1 MQLEEL
7 LPLCRDKISVISCGC
22 FIRVGEASF
31 EDAVVAIGTENGSLV
46 FIDCRTANI
55 MIACVGVIST
65 PILSISY
72 SK

>member
-7 LPLCRDKISVISCGC
+7 LPLCRDKISVISC